1 MTSHYNTHGITMKLH
16 IKPHRIYAI
25 IPARNEKKNIG
36 RVVQKVKSHIKDV
49 IVVDD
54 GSTDGTGK
62 KAEGSG
68 AFVLRHII
76 NLGKG
81 AALKT
86 GCDYAIEHGADILIV
101 LDADGQ
107 HDPAEI
113 PLFLKALKGND
124 IVIGARKFNQ
134 SMPKIL
140 LVGNWLINRVTEM
153 LYNVRIKDSL
163 CGYRAFTKYAYLK
176 IRWNVSDY
184 SMESEMVA
192 NVGRHK
198 LKYKQVEIAT
208 IYSDKYKG
216 TTVFDGFKIV
226 LDLLYWKLRGN
237 GFAK

>member
-1 MTSHYNTHGITMKLH
+1 METKKIFVV
-16 IKPHRIYAI
+16 
-25 IPARNEKKNIG
+25 IPAFNEERSIAKII
-36 RVVQKVKSHIKDV
+36 RKSGNLVGKV

-54 GSTDGTGK
+54 GSKDKTGYVAE
-62 KAEGSG
+62 KAG
-68 AFVLRHII
+68 AVVLRHII

-163 CGYRAFTKYAYLK
+163 CGYRAFTKYAYSK